1 MWAWRFFLMFT
12 TEETKDDFN
21 STILNSN
28 DSCASYRVSVRLINM
43 DVIKEIEGF

>member
-1 MWAWRFFLMFT
+1 MFK

-28 DSCASYRVSVRLINM
+28 DPLLVIECNNEYASDYY
-43 DVIKEIEGF
+43 GCY